1 MFSTTRIFLIL
12 GIFSLVLL
20 PCCSGQGNCTNT
32 RDFTVPAVNAADGE
46 GWEVYSNP
54 LVLNKENVKGLSPG
68 TGSPEAAVVHFYASK
83 IRGDDCFNQVLPADR
98 KKYPRVDRSLKRMA
112 DWKFIEVKLVS
123 RKKKYTE
130 RYWIRV
136 EMKIEIKGKV
146 DTDMDEAR
154 VRIINGQWYVTE
166 PPT

>member
-12 GIFSLVLL
+12 GIFSLFLL
-20 PCCSGQGNCTNT
+20 PCCSGQGDCTNT
-32 RDFTVPAVNAADGE
+32 KDFTVPAVNAADAE

-54 LVLNKENVKGLSPG
+54 LVLNKGNVKGLSPG

-83 IRGDDCFNQVLPADR
+83 IRGDDCFKQVLPAGRTKDSR
-98 KKYPRVDRSLKRMA
+98 LGRNLEKMA

-123 RKKKYTE
+123 RKKRYTE

-146 DTDMDEAR
+146 DTGMDEAT
-154 VRIINGQWYVTE
+154 VRIIDGQWYVTD